1 MQPQHNISLSTSN
14 KPVKL
19 KVRWENFEETDFSN
33 VENGCSDPGTY
44 LAKLVD
50 ISSNGSTNV

>member
-14 KPVKL
+14 KPV

-33 VENGCSDPGTY
+33 VENGCTDPGTY